1 MAEEFCYNEAGQLT
15 VCCTSVEYMYM
26 KKYEERIYTLTINIY
41 KTQTAPE
48 WFKDMYVKQG

>member
-1 MAEEFCYNEAGQLT
+1 MAEEFCYTEAGQLT

-26 KKYEERIYTLTINIY
+26 KKYEERIDTLTVNIY

-48 WFKDMYVKQG
+48 WFKDMYVK

>member
-1 MAEEFCYNEAGQLT
+1 
-15 VCCTSVEYMYM
+15 M
-26 KKYEERIYTLTINIY
+26 KKYEERIDTLTINIY